1 MENTVGTGIKV
12 GVTRVSDKRIIDI
25 RPGVFKLEHGRK
37 AGAGTAML
45 GVTGFS
51 RVVPVG
57 LVLVTIFRDFSDV
70 FLAFKAGVVPGCLGT
85 KLKYACG
92 DLEDE

>member
-1 MENTVGTGIKV
+1 MENTVGTRIKI

-25 RPGVFKLEHGRK
+25 RPGAIQLKHGRK

-51 RVVPVG
+51 RIVLVG
-57 LVLVTIFRDFSDV
+57 LGLVTIHCYFSYV
-70 FLAFKAGVVPGCLGT
+70 FWAF
-85 KLKYACG
+85 
-92 DLEDE
+92 

>member
-1 MENTVGTGIKV
+1 MENTVRTGIKV
-12 GVTRVSDKRIIDI
+12 GVTGVSDKRIIDI
-25 RPGVFKLEHGRK
+25 RPGDFKPEHGRK

-45 GVTGFS
+45 GNAGFS

-57 LVLVTIFRDFSDV
+57 LGLVTIHCYICYV
-70 FLAFKAGVVPGCLGT
+70 FLVFKPGVLAGSLGT
-85 KLKYACG
+85 KFKYACG